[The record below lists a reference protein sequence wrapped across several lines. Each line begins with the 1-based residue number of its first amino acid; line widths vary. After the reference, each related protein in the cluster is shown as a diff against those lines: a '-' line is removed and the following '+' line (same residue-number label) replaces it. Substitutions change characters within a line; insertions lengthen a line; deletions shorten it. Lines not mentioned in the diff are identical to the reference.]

1 MAISTKLSVAVH
13 ILTLIGYKEAT
24 QVNSEFIAGSI
35 NTNPVVVRRYMSAL
49 KKAGLIE
56 SSRGTTKT
64 SLTREPSQISLYDVY
79 QALALKNDLFNIH
92 QDSNI
97 ECMIGRN
104 IQTALER
111 EYQKI
116 QEKMEADLKKVT
128 LQDVLEDIIEI
139 NER

>member
-1 MAISTKLSVAVH
+1 MAVSTKLSVAVH
-13 ILTLIGYKEAT
+13 ILTLIGSKEAT

-35 NTNPVVVRRYMSAL
+35 HTNPVVVRRYMSAL

-56 SSRGTTKT
+56 SSRGATKT

-92 QDSNI
+92 QDTNI
-97 ECMIGRN
+97 ECLIGRN

-111 EYQKI
+111 EYRKI
-116 QEKMEADLKKVT
+116 QEKMEEDLKKVT

-139 NER
+139 NES